1 MNLDTYEAQQYIQER
16 LQEKLDEFQK
26 AMKVVADNT
35 ITDLYVELLPH
46 AWSDTES
53 NMSNRVK
60 NTVENIIAGKFEI
73 IDNHQDSGMFKVND
87 GAGCYNYF
95 SVGEY
100 GGIVKPIFE
109 MFRDKIVSER
119 IKQLESEVASLKAQ
133 LQTAYR
139 NY

>member
-60 NTVENIIAGKFEI
+60 DTVENIIAGKFEI
-73 IDNHQDSGMFKVND
+73 VDGHQDMFKVDD

-95 SVGEY
+95 SVWEY

-119 IKQLESEVASLKAQ
+119 IKQLESQVTYLKEQ
-133 LQTAYR
+133 LHR